1 MYSLGF
7 HLVISMSLH
16 LSMISPLR
24 YCMSIMIQVHL
35 DAMHHLSNLGF
46 DCTARQVP

>member
-7 HLVISMSLH
+7 HLVIRMSLH
-16 LSMISPLR
+16 FSLVSLLR

-35 DAMHHLSNLGF
+35 DAMRHLSNLGF
-46 DCTARQVP
+46 GCTARQVP